1 MAPAGDRGR
10 PTNSGEHS
18 KQLFNQTRN
27 MVGVKDETH
36 YGESLMDALTSSLG
50 AGEKPLSS
58 DGDADCSRLITEK
71 GPKRR
76 PQIEADAE
84 RIKSAVARLTSSSI
98 DGLEGLASELQ
109 QLQEF
114 LKCEVERVQAEIESA
129 LDGINI
135 IIETIAPWKT
145 MSVPIAAPTG
155 ARGFRAGPAVNI
167 EAAQPRR

>member
-10 PTNSGEHS
+10 PTKSGEHS
-18 KQLFNQTRN
+18 KQLFNQTGN

-58 DGDADCSRLITEK
+58 DGDADGSRLITEK
-71 GPKRR
+71 GQKRR
-76 PQIEADAE
+76 PQIESDAE

-109 QLQEF
+109 PHDPKHVSQRYF
-114 LKCEVERVQAEIESA
+114 
-129 LDGINI
+129 
-135 IIETIAPWKT
+135 
-145 MSVPIAAPTG
+145 
-155 ARGFRAGPAVNI
+155 ARGGHLCPDCSGRRGLIGRPLFPTAPAL
-167 EAAQPRR
+167 AWF

>member
-1 MAPAGDRGR
+1 M
-10 PTNSGEHS
+10 NS
-18 KQLFNQTRN
+18 
-27 MVGVKDETH
+27 
-36 YGESLMDALTSSLG
+36 ATSSQAG
-50 AGEKPLSS
+50 AETLLPS
-58 DGDADCSRLITEK
+58 DGEIETSRPVERNISK
-71 GPKRR
+71 SR
-76 PQIEADAE
+76 PQIEGDAE

-155 ARGFRAGPAVNI
+155 ARGFRAGPAGNI

>member
-18 KQLFNQTRN
+18 KQLFNQTGN

-58 DGDADCSRLITEK
+58 DGDADGSRLITEK
-71 GPKRR
+71 GQKRR
-76 PQIEADAE
+76 PQIESDAE
-84 RIKSAVARLTSSSI
+84 QIKSAVARLTSSSI

-155 ARGFRAGPAVNI
+155 ARGFRAGPGANI
-167 EAAQPRR
+167 EARQPHR

>member
-1 MAPAGDRGR
+1 M
-10 PTNSGEHS
+10 NS
-18 KQLFNQTRN
+18 
-27 MVGVKDETH
+27 
-36 YGESLMDALTSSLG
+36 ATSSQAG
-50 AGEKPLSS
+50 AETLLPS
-58 DGDADCSRLITEK
+58 DGEIEISRPVERNI
-71 GPKRR
+71 PKSR

-129 LDGINI
+129 LAGINI
-135 IIETIAPWKT
+135 IIETIAPWKG
-145 MSVPIAAPTG
+145 MSVPIVATG
-155 ARGFRAGPAVNI
+155 ARGYRAGPAANI